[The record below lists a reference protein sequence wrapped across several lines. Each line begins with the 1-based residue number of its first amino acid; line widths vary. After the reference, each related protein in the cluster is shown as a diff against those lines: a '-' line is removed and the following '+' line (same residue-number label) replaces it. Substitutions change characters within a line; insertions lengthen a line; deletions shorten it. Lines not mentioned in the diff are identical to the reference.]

1 MSPFGF
7 RAIKSRHA
15 LLSKY
20 SIDVQRIPSDAYS
33 SYKKTSSK
41 SCGNVLGC
49 LFETKYVLIEIEL
62 KLFVGVID
70 AELLETVHGKYLE
83 AENVQETNKTTL
95 ESKFQ

>member
-1 MSPFGF
+1 M
-7 RAIKSRHA
+7 
-15 LLSKY
+15 
-20 SIDVQRIPSDAYS
+20 
-33 SYKKTSSK
+33 
-41 SCGNVLGC
+41 LGC